1 MGLNSDF
8 CEWEL
13 YDGTA
18 PEQKAGNAQKWLEID
33 VTATFKILQ
42 QAKILPFYAFVLQ
55 QTFFKQ

>member
-1 MGLNSDF
+1 MP
-8 CEWEL
+8 
-13 YDGTA
+13 